1 MNKSTIDFKPVTG
14 LDVAK
19 LLGDD
24 AVSEYEKSVELQ
36 TESKKRMKKQLDETK
51 EMFKKLC

>member
-19 LLGDD
+19 LLGNK
-24 AVSEYEKSVELQ
+24 AVEEYEKSMELQ
-36 TESKKRMKKQLDETK
+36 TESKKRMEKQLDETK

>member
-19 LLGDD
+19 MLGQQ
-24 AVSEYEKSVELQ
+24 AVEDYQKSEQLQ
-36 TESKKRMKKQLDETK
+36 MEQKKRMEKFLNETK
-51 EMFKKLC
+51 NWFEKLK